1 MKKVLVL
8 VFILTSLVVA
18 QTEYVNVDNPV
29 YDFLE
34 RMETQQII
42 NNYNS
47 FEIPK
52 TRKVIA
58 GYLKQVL
65 QNENMLDNSDTKLLE
80 DLKVEFEFELYE
92 TTKYSESVFGND
104 KYDLLNQKEKYL
116 YYYVNPGKANIFI
129 NLLGEGEFINRNIS
143 DSSGKST
150 LIGVIG
156 GEIRGTF
163 LNKFG
168 FGIHGTNGNVFGN
181 RTAALA
187 RKDIKYNY
195 KFNENPSE
203 TFFDE
208 TAGYLTADFDAV
220 KFKIGRDRMNV
231 GYGVTKSIIASNSPL
246 FDYISFKINYDFFN
260 FSYFHGKLLGPL
272 SYDNDTITGGSAR
285 IEEKYVGYHRI
296 GFNFSRDV
304 DFGVGELII
313 YGDRSLDLSYLNPFN
328 FYKSVEHA
336 NQDRDNSMLFIDFNN
351 NSIKGL
357 KLFGTFLIDDMQ
369 FGQIGKGW
377 WGNETMFNVGVYST
391 NLYNILPLDIHLE
404 YLRIEPYTFSHRL
417 IRNAFTNFG
426 YNLGPDIQPNTGLFF
441 SQINYRFNN
450 RLSLTASFSYSEHGA
465 NPVMKDGTIRNVGG
479 DIMLGH
485 RLFDSE
491 RVTFL
496 DGDLQYSR
504 NYSFSLFYEPVN
516 QIKFSYVLN
525 ILNRSFSN
533 NETISFLN
541 LSVKL

>member
-1 MKKVLVL
+1 MKKLL
-8 VFILTSLVVA
+8 IFIFIFTSFIFA
-18 QTEYVNVDNPV
+18 QTEYVSVDNPV

-34 RMETQQII
+34 RMETQHVITD
-42 NNYNS
+42 YNS

-58 GYLKQVL
+58 GYLNQIIK
-65 QNENMLDNSDTKLLE
+65 NKEKLDNYDNKLLE
-80 DLKVEFEFELYE
+80 DLKVEFEFELFG
-92 TTKYSESVFGND
+92 TTENSEAILRNGN
-104 KYDLLNQKEKYL
+104 YNLLNQKEKYL
-116 YYYVNPGKANIFI
+116 YYNVNPGKANIFI
-129 NLLGEGEFINRNIS
+129 NLLGEGEYINRNIS

-150 LIGVIG
+150 LLGVIG

-163 LNKFG
+163 LDKFG

-187 RKDIKYNY
+187 REDIKYNY
-195 KFNENPSE
+195 KFNENPNE

-208 TAGYLTADFDAV
+208 TAGYVTADFDVV

-231 GYGVTKSIIASNSPL
+231 GYGVTKSILASNSPL
-246 FDYISFKINYDFFN
+246 FDYISFKINYDFFS
-260 FSYFHGKLLGPL
+260 FSYFHGKLLGPF

-285 IEEKYVGYHRI
+285 IEEKYIGYHRI
-296 GFNFSRDV
+296 GFNFSRHF

-313 YGDRSLDLSYLNPFN
+313 YGDRPLDLSYFNPFN

-336 NQDRDNSMLFIDFNN
+336 NQDRDNSMLFLDYNN

-377 WGNETMFNVGVYST
+377 WGNETMFNAGVYST
-391 NLYNILPLDIHLE
+391 NLYNVLPLDIHIE

-417 IRNAFTNFG
+417 IRNAYTNFG

-441 SQINYRFNN
+441 SQINYRFNH
-450 RLSLTASFSYSEHGA
+450 RLSLTAGLSYSEHGA
-465 NPVMKDGTIRNVGG
+465 NPIVGDGMIRNVGG

-504 NYSFSLFYEPVN
+504 SYTFSLFYEPIN
-516 QIKFSYVLN
+516 QIKFSYVLS
-525 ILNRSFSN
+525 IY
-533 NETISFLN
+533 
-541 LSVKL
+541 K